1 MLAFSQKYTIYVL
14 TIGSTKIIIFKRNP
28 RYSAL
33 ITLYLSGGKKIVM
46 LNIFE
51 YFDYHK
57 YLLDYY
63 NEKKNTDKFFS
74 YRYMSQHLGIDAG
87 YLVKVLQGQKNITVN
102 SAPVFATLLK
112 LNKKETKYFEL
123 MILFSKAKSN
133 AEITSYFE
141 KMLPFTEMKH
151 TRVESDK
158 YEFYQKWYHSAIR
171 EIIGFSGFRGD
182 YKALA
187 EMVLPPIKPLVAKK
201 SVELLIRL
209 GLITKNETGTFTLT
223 TRFLT
228 TGEEW
233 RSIAVRKFQNETI
246 ELAKQALDTIPKEDR
261 DISTMT
267 VSLSSAS
274 FEDIRERLRQ
284 FRRVIFEIAEKE
296 ARADGAY
303 QLNLQL
309 FPISKRLPGTPAV

>member
-1 MLAFSQKYTIYVL
+1 M
-14 TIGSTKIIIFKRNP
+14 P
-28 RYSAL
+28 
-33 ITLYLSGGKKIVM
+33 
-46 LNIFE
+46 NIFD
-51 YFDYHK
+51 YYDYHK

-102 SAPVFATLLK
+102 SASAFAALLK
-112 LNKKETKYFEL
+112 LSKKETKYLEL
-123 MILFSKAKSN
+123 LILFSKAKSN

-151 TRVESDK
+151 TRIESDK

-171 EIIGFSGFRGD
+171 EIIGFSGYKGD
-182 YKALA
+182 HKALA
-187 EMVLPPIKPLVAKK
+187 EMVRPPIKPLAAKK
-201 SVELLIRL
+201 SVELLMRL
-209 GLITKNETGTFTLT
+209 GLVIKNEDGAYVLS

-233 RSIAVRKFQNETI
+233 RSIAIRRFQEETLD
-246 ELAKQALDTIPKEDR
+246 LARRALESIPREER

-267 VSLSSAS
+267 VSLSSEG
-274 FEDIRERLRQ
+274 FEEIRERCKQ
-284 FRRVIFEIAEKE
+284 FRRMVFEIAEKE
-296 ARADGAY
+296 QRANGAY

-309 FPISKRLPGTPAV
+309 FPISKRAPGAGNP